1 MAVGFRNNPVPRNNT
16 IDWSYLDVPIPDYKS
31 VSEVGNTNTSGMI
44 HQGGNSDSSG
54 NAGSPGV
61 NRYSGI
67 PRLTF
72 ANPDKQDVFRQL
84 RENSRDVSRLSTP
97 QIPANLDFGNTIY
110 DVDSG
115 NFVPHEYPKIP
126 SILGTEAV
134 NNTLLYGRPS
144 GAGHLSTN
152 QVNNIHNAAAKSQ
165 AYNRAAWDAL
175 SNSGGAAATQHYTHT
190 DPQGNW
196 SIIDPVQ
203 ELASINETGWDMKG
217 NYMPDMS
224 NAYWEHKAAQD
235 AIANYGAHESTNSGG
250 IPGGGIPG
258 GGNSA
263 WSPLNDPYSEAERG
277 GNFWYN
283 PPASLENEDDPFPG
297 IPNLSGHDV
306 TNIGQG
312 FDYGGNNSPGHPA
325 NLSTNDPGSGG
336 KG

>member
-1 MAVGFRNNPVPRNNT
+1 MAVGFRNNSVPRNNT

-44 HQGGNSDSSG
+44 HQGGNSDPSG

-72 ANPDKQDVFRQL
+72 AKPTDPL
-84 RENSRDVSRLSTP
+84 RNDERHPGTGGSRLSTP

-134 NNTLLYGRPS
+134 GNTLLYGRPS
-144 GAGHLSTN
+144 GAGHLSPT
-152 QVNNIHNAAAKSQ
+152 QVSNIHNAAAKSQ
-165 AYNRAAWDAL
+165 AYNAAARDAL
-175 SNSGGAAATQHYTHT
+175 WDSGASTQHYTHT
-190 DPQGNW
+190 DKDGNRFL
-196 SIIDPVQ
+196 IDPVE
-203 ELASINETGWDMKG
+203 ELASINQHGWDLKG
-217 NYMPDMS
+217 NYVPDMS

-235 AIANYGAHESTNSGG
+235 AIANYGAHESTNSRVNNPIQDSSWLRDAPGMQVITQGPNFRDDGLGG
-250 IPGGGIPG
+250 TDAI
-258 GGNSA
+258 SA
-263 WSPLNDPYSEAERG
+263 WETASG
-277 GNFWYN
+277 G
-283 PPASLENEDDPFPG
+283 SD
-297 IPNLSGHDV
+297 SGPSW
-306 TNIGQG
+306 GE
-312 FDYGGNNSPGHPA
+312 SPGHPGVSD
-325 NLSTNDPGSGG
+325 NQGGG